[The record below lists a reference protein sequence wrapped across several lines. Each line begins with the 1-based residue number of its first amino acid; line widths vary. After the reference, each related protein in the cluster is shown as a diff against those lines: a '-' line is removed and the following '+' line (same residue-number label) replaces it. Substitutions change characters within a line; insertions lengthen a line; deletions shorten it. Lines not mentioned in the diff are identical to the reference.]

1 MSTDAQKRASNK
13 YNKENT
19 VQYCIRLNK
28 HTDAKVIKKLDE
40 QDNKTAYIKSLIW
53 REIFKDYLNEHY

>member
-28 HTDAKVIKKLDE
+28 RTDEKVIKKLDE
-40 QDNKTAYIKSLIW
+40 QENKTAYIKSLIQ
-53 REIFKDYLNEHY
+53 REVFKDYLNEHY